1 MYYDPSGYGKQ
12 PQCKEDVVEAD
23 EKNAHDRNRKV
34 ETSKETYIDSSGNA
48 VEREYVTE
56 DYALDLLDELA
67 GGEGKFDSDFHMD
80 KEHWYINSDGT
91 VKIEFNLVGHDNPP
105 EPPHI
110 RLQYRTKTTKKG
122 ANQGWD
128 TIRKIFIKMWGD
140 SNGG

>member
-1 MYYDPSGYGKQ
+1 M
-12 PQCKEDVVEAD
+12 
-23 EKNAHDRNRKV
+23 
-34 ETSKETYIDSSGNA
+34 
-48 VEREYVTE
+48 
-56 DYALDLLDELA
+56 DLLDELA

-128 TIRKIFIKMWGD
+128 TIRKIFIKM
-140 SNGG
+140 